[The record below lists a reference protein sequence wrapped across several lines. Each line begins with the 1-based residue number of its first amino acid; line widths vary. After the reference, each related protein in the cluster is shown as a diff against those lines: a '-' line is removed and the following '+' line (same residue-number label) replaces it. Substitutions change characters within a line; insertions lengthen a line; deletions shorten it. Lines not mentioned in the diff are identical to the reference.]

1 MARQRS
7 ELSRI
12 EYRAMICSGFK
23 PEMFVF
29 VDETG
34 FVSVVVKIVK
44 LAALSACFS
53 YYNVAGS

>member
-1 MARQRS
+1 VARQRS

-12 EYRAMICSGFK
+12 EYRAMICGGFK

-34 FVSVVVKIVK
+34 FVSVVEIFK
-44 LAALSACFS
+44 LAALSAYFS